1 MKQDLVVCH
10 YVNFQELVKASKM
23 LAQRH
28 NFEYSCSDEA
38 GRLLS
43 VFVG

>member
-1 MKQDLVVCH
+1 MFSK
-10 YVNFQELVKASKM
+10 YRSNTYIPELVKASKM

-38 GRLLS
+38 GRLLA
-43 VFVG
+43 VLAG